1 MGKYVIGAV
10 VALIIAFGLNFFG
23 VVDIPWLDVPFSL
36 EAKKE
41 GADKITREADK
52 ALGE

>member
-10 VALIIAFGLNFFG
+10 VALIVAFGLNFFHI
-23 VVDIPWLDVPFSL
+23 VDIPWLDVPFSMD
-36 EAKKE
+36 AKRE
-41 GADKITREADK
+41 GAEKITREADK